1 MSITLYRCKRF
12 PLKKYLTPSI
22 IGPGTYTHSI
32 LNKQSKIQ
40 SLNFKKTKRWTDYCD
55 DIPGPG
61 YYQVSNRLM
70 KQSSSH
76 SFDDKNLA
84 FNKSIP
90 NSNNNHQKLTR
101 ESNSSLNL
109 FNNEDILNIFE
120 SVSKIKVSQQKK
132 QSNNQYKTVAS
143 IFLS

>member
-1 MSITLYRCKRF
+1 
-12 PLKKYLTPSI
+12 
-22 IGPGTYTHSI
+22 
-32 LNKQSKIQ
+32 
-40 SLNFKKTKRWTDYCD
+40 
-55 DIPGPG
+55 
-61 YYQVSNRLM
+61 M